1 MLVEKKNVRY
11 KRTYITPRHEETPV
25 ATTGAIMKNLLE
37 RWETVEWAIAN
48 GMVPIS
54 NVFGGHHYVNDF
66 EAEDLDFYKI
76 FKRHCSDA
84 VSYTHLDVYKRQD
97 CRFLR

>member
-1 MLVEKKNVRY
+1 M
-11 KRTYITPRHEETPV
+11 
-25 ATTGAIMKNLLE
+25 E

-66 EAEDLDFYKI
+66 EAEDLDFI
-76 FKRHCSDA
+76 
-84 VSYTHLDVYKRQD
+84 
-97 CRFLR
+97 RFSSAIALMLSIC